1 VLVVDVTIGVG
12 MVVAMPT
19 EQKPQDKSHSP
30 ARTHVGQNMGSH
42 RPSKGGSQVKHAKVA
57 SSHQASG
64 RRFSLTQVSS
74 RAPPVVVKVMVL
86 ASIPSSVVVEDVS
99 AERSSLAELVLVDD
113 AAALVM
119 LVVAPVAS

>member
-1 VLVVDVTIGVG
+1 
-12 MVVAMPT
+12 
-19 EQKPQDKSHSP
+19 
-30 ARTHVGQNMGSH
+30 
-42 RPSKGGSQVKHAKVA
+42 
-57 SSHQASG
+57 
-64 RRFSLTQVSS
+64 
-74 RAPPVVVKVMVL
+74 VVVKVMVL